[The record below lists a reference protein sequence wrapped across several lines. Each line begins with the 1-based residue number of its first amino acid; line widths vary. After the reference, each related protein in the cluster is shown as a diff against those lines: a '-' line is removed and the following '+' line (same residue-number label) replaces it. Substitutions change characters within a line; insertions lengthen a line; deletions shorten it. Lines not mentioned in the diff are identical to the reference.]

1 MLLAPDLDQLRIQ
14 MSEILG
20 QAELLL
26 LRDVAVFECHIA
38 CLDILLNLGITQV
51 LPRLL
56 DEFGRAA
63 VGFPPGQGLLT
74 RRDLFVKS
82 VYRLRVL
89 AREY

>member
-1 MLLAPDLDQLRIQ
+1 MSGRKLEYSSNSTYPSGSWAFSSPIFVLLPESVAP
-14 MSEILG
+14 
-20 QAELLL
+20 
-26 LRDVAVFECHIA
+26 
-38 CLDILLNLGITQV
+38 LDILLNLGITQV